1 MNGME
6 MPIESAINYYD
17 LLQINPRAEIEAIE
31 RVYRILAARYHPDNR
46 QTGDPQRFRLL
57 TEAYEVLR
65 DPARRAEYDRQFEV
79 NPAGP
84 LPIFLGKEFTDG
96 IDAEAKIRIGVL
108 CLLYSKRRANPDF
121 AALSLLDMEN
131 IMAFPR
137 ERLLFALWYL
147 RAKRYVVQDDR
158 SSFIIS
164 ADGVDYL
171 ESQLPTNQIL
181 YKIFR
186 ASEAGVMVYPKALT
200 SKTS

>member
-1 MNGME
+1 MAV
-6 MPIESAINYYD
+6 SSINYYD
-17 LLQINPRAEIEAIE
+17 LLQINPRAEIETIE
-31 RVYRILAARYHPDNR
+31 RVYRIMAARYHPDNK
-46 QTGDPQRFRLL
+46 QTGDPDRFRQL
-57 TEAYEVLR
+57 TEAYQLLR
-65 DPARRAEYDRQFEV
+65 DPARRKEYDRQLEV

-84 LPIFLGKEFTDG
+84 LAIFLGKEFTDG

-121 AALSLLDMEN
+121 SALSLLDMEN

-147 RAKRYVVQDDR
+147 RAKRYVLQDDR

-164 ADGVDYL
+164 AEGVDYL

-186 ASEAGVMVYPKALT
+186 DTEAGVMVYPKALT

>member
-1 MNGME
+1 V
-6 MPIESAINYYD
+6 PLQPAVNYYD
-17 LLQINPRAEIEAIE
+17 LLQINPRAELETIE
-31 RVYRILAARYHPDNR
+31 RVYRILAGRYRPDNQ
-46 QTGDPQRFRLL
+46 QTGDAERFRLL

-65 DPARRAEYDRQFEV
+65 DPVRRANYDRQFEV

-96 IDAEAKIRIGVL
+96 IDSEAKIRIGVL

-131 IMAFPR
+131 IMGFPR
-137 ERLLFALWYL
+137 EGLLFALWYL

-164 ADGVDYL
+164 AEGVDYL

-200 SKTS
+200 SNTT

>member
-1 MNGME
+1 V
-6 MPIESAINYYD
+6 PLQPAVNYYD
-17 LLQINPRAEIEAIE
+17 LLQINPRAELETIE
-31 RVYRILAARYHPDNR
+31 RVYRILAGRYRPDNQ
-46 QTGDPQRFRLL
+46 QTGDTERFRLL

-65 DPARRAEYDRQFEV
+65 DPVRRANYDRQFEV

-96 IDAEAKIRIGVL
+96 IDSEAKIRIGVL

-131 IMAFPR
+131 IMGFPR
-137 ERLLFALWYL
+137 EGLLFALWYL

-164 ADGVDYL
+164 AEGVDYL

-200 SKTS
+200 SNTT

>member
-1 MNGME
+1 MTLK
-6 MPIESAINYYD
+6 PPVNYYD
-17 LLQINPRAEIEAIE
+17 LLQINPRAEIETID
-31 RVYRILAARYHPDNR
+31 RVYRILASRYHPDNQ
-46 QTGDPQRFRLL
+46 QTGDAERFRMLTDAYQLL
-57 TEAYEVLR
+57 K
-65 DPARRAEYDRQFEV
+65 DPVKRKEYDRQFEV

-96 IDAEAKIRIGVL
+96 IDSEAKIRIGVL

-147 RAKRYVVQDDR
+147 RAKRYVLQDDR
-158 SSFIIS
+158 SSFIIA

-186 ASEAGVMVYPKALT
+186 DTESGVMVYPKALT

>member
-1 MNGME
+1 
-6 MPIESAINYYD
+6 MPAEHPINYYD
-17 LLQINPRAEIEAIE
+17 LLQINPRAELENIE
-31 RVYRILAARYHPDNR
+31 RVYRILANRYHPDNQ
-46 QTGDPQRFRLL
+46 QTGDAERFRLL

-65 DPARRAEYDRQFEV
+65 DPVRRANYDRQFEV

-147 RAKRYVVQDDR
+147 RAKRFVVQDDR
-158 SSFIIS
+158 SSFIIT
-164 ADGVDYL
+164 AEGVDFL

-200 SKTS
+200 SKTT

>member
-1 MNGME
+1 
-6 MPIESAINYYD
+6 MPLQTAVNYYD
-17 LLQINPRAEIEAIE
+17 LLQINPHAETETIE
-31 RVYRILAARYHPDNR
+31 RVYRILAGRFHPDN
-46 QTGDPQRFRLL
+46 QATGDADKFRMLSD
-57 TEAYEVLR
+57 AYQTLR
-65 DPARRAEYDRQFEV
+65 DPAKRAEYDRQFQV
-79 NPAGP
+79 APAGP
-84 LPIFLGKEFTDG
+84 LAIFLGKEFADG
-96 IDAEAKIRIGVL
+96 IDSEAKIRIGVL

-164 ADGVDYL
+164 AEGVDYL

-186 ASEAGVMVYPKALT
+186 ASESGVMVYPKALT
-200 SKTS
+200 SKTT

>member
-1 MNGME
+1 
-6 MPIESAINYYD
+6 MPLEPAINYYD
-17 LLQINPRAEIEAIE
+17 LLQINPRAELETIE
-31 RVYRILAARYHPDNR
+31 RVHRILAGRYHPDNQ
-46 QTGDPQRFRLL
+46 QTGDAERFRLL

-65 DPARRAEYDRQFEV
+65 DPVRRANYDRQFEV
-79 NPAGP
+79 NPVGP

-96 IDAEAKIRIGVL
+96 IDSEAKIRIGVL

-164 ADGVDYL
+164 AEGVDYL

-200 SKTS
+200 SKTI

>member
-1 MNGME
+1 
-6 MPIESAINYYD
+6 MPLQPAVNYYD
-17 LLQINPRAEIEAIE
+17 LLQINPRAELETIE
-31 RVYRILAARYHPDNR
+31 RVYRILAGRYRPDNP
-46 QTGDPQRFRLL
+46 QTGDAERFRLL

-65 DPARRAEYDRQFEV
+65 DPVRRANYDRQFEV

-96 IDAEAKIRIGVL
+96 IDSEAKIRIGVL

-131 IMAFPR
+131 IMGFPR
-137 ERLLFALWYL
+137 EGLLFALWYL

-164 ADGVDYL
+164 AEGVDYL

-200 SKTS
+200 SNTT